1 MPIEIPIS
9 REDFAELLADEISRC
24 LAEKEEPE

>member
-1 MPIEIPIS
+1 MPEGPIS
-9 REDFAELLADEISRC
+9 REEFAELLADEISRC

>member
-1 MPIEIPIS
+1 MPEHIS

-24 LAEKEEPE
+24 LAERSEEQE